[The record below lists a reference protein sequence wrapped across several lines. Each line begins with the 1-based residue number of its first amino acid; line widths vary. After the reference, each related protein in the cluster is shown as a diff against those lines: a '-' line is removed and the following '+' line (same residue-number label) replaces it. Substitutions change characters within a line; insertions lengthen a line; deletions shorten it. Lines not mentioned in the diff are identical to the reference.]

1 MNQNKTLTKKLQ
13 KLFDTNDVFV
23 KSDRD
28 TVQVEFRYRDTS
40 FDDLSK
46 LSKYFGT
53 KNINMGSEVR
63 HGGYCE
69 TCSYSYTVNIVTI
82 RDITK
87 NLE

>member
-1 MNQNKTLTKKLQ
+1 MNETLTKKLQ

-23 KSDRD
+23 KSDNT
-28 TVQVEFRYRDTS
+28 TVQVEFQYRDTS

-46 LSKYFGT
+46 LSEFFGT
-53 KNINMGSEVR
+53 KNINMGTERRS
-63 HGGYCE
+63 GGYCE
-69 TCSYSYTVNIVTI
+69 TCHYSYTVNIVTI